1 MNIEVIVDSDL
12 EDLIPDYLENMR
24 QIPDVLKNALKNSD
38 FETIKRE
45 GHKMKGHGS
54 AYGFHK
60 ITEIGL
66 NVQTAGNEKN
76 SEELEKQISLLVNY
90 LKNVTVVYR

>member
-1 MNIEVIVDSDL
+1 MNIEVTVDSDL

-24 QIPDVLKNALKNSD
+24 QIPNLLNNALAGSD

-66 NVQTAGNEKN
+66 ELQNAGNEEDIEHIKKMI
-76 SEELEKQISLLVNY
+76 SALEDY
-90 LKNVTVVYR
+90 LKKVKIVYK